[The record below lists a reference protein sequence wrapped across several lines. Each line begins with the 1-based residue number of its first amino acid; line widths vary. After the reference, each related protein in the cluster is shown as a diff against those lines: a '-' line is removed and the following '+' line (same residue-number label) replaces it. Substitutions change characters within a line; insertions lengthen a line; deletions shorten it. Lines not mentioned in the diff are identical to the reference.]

1 MFKTV
6 SINLF
11 QLLIVEVIK
20 DEVVRPEK
28 VVSPHFI
35 KATDT
40 LVTEQVTK
48 GYGAFGHS
56 KVLWFEGFELFIIKP
71 TLK

>member
-1 MFKTV
+1 MLV
-6 SINLF
+6 SIALTVKISIA
-11 QLLIVEVIK
+11 LTVKIV
-20 DEVVRPEK
+20 R
-28 VVSPHFI
+28 PHFI

-56 KVLWFEGFELFIIKP
+56 KVLGFEGFELFIIRP
-71 TLK
+71 TFK

>member
-1 MFKTV
+1 MFKKV

-35 KATDT
+35 KAADT
-40 LVTEQVTK
+40 LVAEQVTK
-48 GYGAFGHS
+48 GYGSFGHS
-56 KVLWFEGFELFIIKP
+56 KVFWFEGFELFIIRP
-71 TLK
+71 TFE